1 MTYQRRTPVTDTTH
15 PKALEAQRQ
24 AEQRAVERAA
34 MKEIVKAATQQDV
47 HFVEIQPV
55 SYANGNP
62 VACRTGRM
70 TIAYKPMR
78 RNVIAVSTSIC
89 HPGDEFNKLFGR
101 ARAAVMMAEG
111 HSVLMRVPS
120 TVDTKRFLR
129 NAFTANEY

>member
-1 MTYQRRTPVTDTTH
+1 MTETTH
-15 PKALEAQRQ
+15 PKALEAQQ
-24 AEQRAVERAA
+24 LAEQRAVERAA
-34 MKEIVKAATQQDV
+34 MKEIVKTATEQGV

-55 SYANGNP
+55 SYTNGNP
-62 VACRTGRM
+62 VPSRTGRM

-89 HPGDEFNKLFGR
+89 HPDDDFSKLFGR
-101 ARAAVMMAEG
+101 ARAAIQMASG
-111 HSVLMRVPS
+111 HHVLMRVPS